1 MKKMNYAKLSLA
13 GVLMLVAISGAIKAR
28 QQTNVSPGQSAQG
41 QAQSQQ
47 NPTTTLKNIKVLKGM
62 TEDQVYLLMRGW
74 VEELGIVTPPG
85 LHCSACHADG
95 LVTETARKGI
105 ARWMQSE
112 YVNGLKHKDGS
123 TVNCKDCHQGEL
135 NPLRTKPFEHTVYGR
150 KGLIVLK
157 GISGGQLNTVMEGFS
172 KALGVKCD
180 YCHSKDFSENT
191 PKKEITRYMMTA
203 YASNLVKQDGTAV
216 TCNHCHQGNAKLLS
230 TLPFARRQQTPAG
243 QPNPDVQQKKSPVN
257 TDMYFN
263 GR

>member
-1 MKKMNYAKLSLA
+1 MKRASFTNLSLT
-13 GVLMLVAISGAIKAR
+13 GFLIFLAISVVIEAR
-28 QQTNVSPGQSAQG
+28 QQTKGSQGQPAQG

-62 TEDQVYLLMRGW
+62 TEDQVYLLMRSW

-123 TVNCKDCHQGEL
+123 TVSCKDCHEGEL
-135 NPLRTKPFEHTVYGR
+135 NPLRTKPFEHTGGDR

-157 GISGGQLNTVMEGFS
+157 GMSGGQLNTVMEGFS

-191 PKKEITRYMMTA
+191 PKKEIT
-203 YASNLVKQDGTAV
+203 
-216 TCNHCHQGNAKLLS
+216 
-230 TLPFARRQQTPAG
+230 
-243 QPNPDVQQKKSPVN
+243 
-257 TDMYFN
+257 
-263 GR
+263 